1 MNTWYNRDSLFK
13 KRAKTS
19 ICIFP
24 SHYKYKNPLLILNTP
39 SLLGFLNFD
48 RKREKMN
55 GSASAMELDQ
65 PQEEEDRFLA
75 FVDYARSVLSLEA
88 EEEDRDQDPNGN
100 GSQTSGPGWS
110 WIAIRILKTCVAYS
124 SGVTTAILLSDLSQ
138 VSLLFE
144 PRLVAEKM
152 CGKIN
157 CHLRSLFTKSVFGLL
172 VCSFWLYCT

>member
-1 MNTWYNRDSLFK
+1 MHD
-13 KRAKTS
+13 TS
-19 ICIFP
+19 TTGISYLKSAPKPQFVYFP
-24 SHYKYKNPLLILNTP
+24 LHYKYKNPLLILKTP

-55 GSASAMELDQ
+55 DSVSAMELDQ
-65 PQEEEDRFLA
+65 SQEEEDRFLA

-88 EEEDRDQDPNGN
+88 EEEVRDQDPNGN
-100 GSQTSGPGWS
+100 ASETSGPGWS

-144 PRLVAEKM
+144 PRLVAKKM

-157 CHLRSLFTKSVFGLL
+157 CHLRSLFTTSVFGLL
-172 VCSFWLYCT
+172 VCSF